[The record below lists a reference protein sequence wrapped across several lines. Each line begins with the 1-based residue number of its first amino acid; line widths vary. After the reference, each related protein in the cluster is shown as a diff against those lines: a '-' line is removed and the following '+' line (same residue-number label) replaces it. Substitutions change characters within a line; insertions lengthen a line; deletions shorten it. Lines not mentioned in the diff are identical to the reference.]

1 MTGCVVWITGLSASG
16 KTTLGNAVTSAIRN
30 EYKNMVSLDGDI
42 LRSVFEQ
49 PSSFNREERLHLAF
63 VYSRLCKMLLE
74 QGLIVVI
81 ATVALFKEVHA
92 WNRENFDHYIEV
104 FLDVPISELR
114 RRDPKGLYRKYDS
127 GELRDVAGLD
137 LIVDFPSNPHFHFV
151 FEKELNVQNMTND
164 IFKLLKSELSGDLR

>member
-16 KTTLGNAVTSAIRN
+16 KTTLGDAVTTSLRN
-30 EYKNMVSLDGDI
+30 EYKNIVSLDGDL
-42 LRSVFEQ
+42 LRSVFDQ
-49 PSSFNREERLHLAF
+49 SSSHNREERLHLAF
-63 VYSRLCKMLLE
+63 VYSRLCKMLSE

-92 WNRENFDHYIEV
+92 WNRQNFDRYIEV

-127 GELRDVAGLD
+127 GEIRDVAGLD
-137 LIVDFPSNPHFHFV
+137 LVVDFPNNPHFHFV
-151 FEKELNVQNMTND
+151 FEKELNIQNMTD
-164 IFKLLKSELSGDLR
+164 VILKHLKTEMSEDLQ